1 MILAYPVILSLFS
14 RAKDGL
20 KRGAAFLYHIPMKLE
35 INPRGNGACP
45 ICTYTD
51 DCRIKRLL
59 IANADSLEGK
69 SDESLEIVIY
79 GCPYFKEKADL

>member
-1 MILAYPVILSLFS
+1 MVS
-14 RAKDGL
+14 
-20 KRGAAFLYHIPMKLE
+20 MKLE

-45 ICTYTD
+45 ICTFTD

-59 IANADSLEGK
+59 IANADSMEGK